1 MSKKWSELKGKLS
14 SVQRRL
20 LEEEEIALDIPDEEL
35 EAASDDPGDKTGLD
49 DIPVEKSE
57 PDVAAKPA
65 KNGDDTEQIDVLTKE
80 IDELEA
86 IKTKLS
92 KKGILLAMKFSDF
105 STQRRLDAISEELGS
120 ILQHLNDKVL
130 KNVAKSPMDVDK
142 ATSWLSQGGDQGT
155 ARGEGGDQGITRGE
169 QHEA

>member
-1 MSKKWSELKGKLS
+1 MSKKSELNEKLS

-20 LEEEEIALDIPDEEL
+20 LKEEEGLELDIPDEEL

-57 PDVAAKPA
+57 PDDVATKSAE
-65 KNGDDTEQIDVLTKE
+65 GDETEQIDVLTKE
-80 IDELEA
+80 IDELETM
-86 IKTKLS
+86 KTKLS

-105 STQRRLDAISEELGS
+105 STQRRLDAIAEELGS

-142 ATSWLSQGGDQGT
+142 ATSWLSQGGDQGA
-155 ARGEGGDQGITRGE
+155 ARGEQR
-169 QHEA
+169 

>member
-1 MSKKWSELKGKLS
+1 MSKKRLELKEKLS

-20 LEEEEIALDIPDEEL
+20 LKEEEEIELDIPDEEL

-57 PDVAAKPA
+57 PDDVATKPA
-65 KNGDDTEQIDVLTKE
+65 EGGNETEQIDVLTKE
-80 IDELEA
+80 IDELEVM
-86 IKTKLS
+86 KTKLS

-105 STQRRLDAISEELGS
+105 STQRRLDAIAEELGS

-142 ATSWLSQGGDQGT
+142 ATSWLSQGGDQGGDQKGDQGV
-155 ARGEGGDQGITRGE
+155 ARGEQR
-169 QHEA
+169 